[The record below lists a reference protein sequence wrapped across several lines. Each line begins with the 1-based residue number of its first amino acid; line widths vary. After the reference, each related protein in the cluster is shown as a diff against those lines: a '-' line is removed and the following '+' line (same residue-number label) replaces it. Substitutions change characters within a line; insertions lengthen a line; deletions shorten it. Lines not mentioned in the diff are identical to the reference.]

1 MTEYSIENLYNK
13 PSLCIDGEPTTPI
26 VYALSDIP
34 GSNANT
40 KQAQENIENF
50 AKAGINLVACDANLC
65 SGWRRVS
72 EFDPEPVSSEILTVL
87 DANPN
92 AKVLVRLHVNAPYWW
107 HRDHPEEC
115 VIYRNPDGDKPGID
129 DGESD
134 RLIRN
139 DASEH
144 MRVSYAS
151 KLWIKE
157 ACEKL
162 KILLE
167 HIKSMP
173 HGDSLM
179 AVQIACGVNGEWH
192 QWGTDV
198 SAPMVAHF
206 KEYLKNKY
214 KTNEA
219 LQKAWN
225 NPDVTFETAE
235 FHPET
240 YIPGND
246 GYYRDPQKQQYIID
260 SQESFQ
266 MAGPEAILEFCK
278 AVKSVMPNVLC
289 GAFYGYYLGTGGDV
303 MTVNGHLKVDTLYNS
318 EGLLDFLCG
327 PFCYLD
333 NRLPDGVPVQRALV
347 ESNRLRNMLWLTE
360 MDQAPEGTM
369 LYIGGD
375 TGKMDKTVAILKRN
389 TLQLLLAGE
398 GFWYYDHRLIG
409 AAPIEQSYN
418 SLVYHVY
425 RNSGWWNTPALM
437 KEITKIQKFADSLTT
452 KHYVPAADVLVV
464 YGTDSYYYK
473 AQQTDADKPIRSK
486 LNKNIHEC
494 ISYSVHESL
503 SRSGVSYD
511 CIYEHELEIADI
523 DRYKCVIFANLN
535 MVTEEK
541 RKKIKEITKN
551 TTVVYFDAHGY
562 CDGKTIS
569 LENISASTGM
579 NIVKNLGAKSITLC
593 GDNTPLAEIPE
604 NYSPIFA
611 VDDNRA
617 EVLAIY
623 DNGMAAVA
631 KVGNEI
637 FVAMPTLLKPIAKKV
652 FEIAGVHIWTDSGDP
667 VIAGH
672 GYVAINCQGPG
683 KRIVHL
689 PNGKDVEI
697 ETISV
702 NDTIKMS
709 IATTI
714 EVTSEGYDTIV
725 LDIETGE
732 RVL

>member
-1 MTEYSIENLYNK
+1 MTKYSIENLYNK

-34 GSNANT
+34 GSNANS

-129 DGESD
+129 DGEPD

-139 DASEH
+139 DSKEH

-162 KILLE
+162 KMLLE

-179 AVQIACGVNGEWH
+179 AIQIACGVNGEWH

-240 YIPGND
+240 FTPGND

-303 MTVNGHLKVDTLYNS
+303 MQVNGHLKVDMLYKAK
-318 EGLLDFLCG
+318 GLLDFLSG

-333 NRLPDGVPVQRALV
+333 NRYPNGVPVQRALI

-375 TGKMDKTVAILKRN
+375 TGKMDKTIATLKRN
-389 TLQLLLAGE
+389 TLQLLLSGM
-398 GFWYYDHRLIG
+398 GFWYYDHRLVHS
-409 AAPIEQSYN
+409 APAEFSYN
-418 SLVYHVY
+418 NTIYHIY
-425 RNSGWWNTPALM
+425 RNFGWWNTPALM
-437 KEITKIQKFADSLTT
+437 GEIRKIQKFANKLTN
-452 KHYVPAADVLVV
+452 KEFVSEADVLIV
-464 YGTDSYYYK
+464 YSTDSYYYR
-473 AQQTDADKPIRSK
+473 ALTTHADQAAREKITRNLQEVICYK
-486 LNKNIHEC
+486 L
-494 ISYSVHESL
+494 HESL
-503 SRSGVSYD
+503 MRCGIVYNS
-511 CIYEHELEIADI
+511 IYEQELEVCDI
-523 DRYKCVIFANLN
+523 SRYKCVIFANSN
-535 MVTEEK
+535 MITPENL
-541 RKKIKEITKN
+541 KKYKDITKN
-551 TTVVYFDAHGY
+551 TLTVYLNGHGY

-569 LENISASTGM
+569 LQNISAATGM
-579 NIVKNLGAKSITLC
+579 NIVKNPGATSISLT
-593 GDNTPLAEIPE
+593 GDNTPIAEIPAD
-604 NYSPIFA
+604 YAPIFA
-611 VDDNRA
+611 VDDKDTTP
-617 EVLAIY
+617 LAVY
-623 DNGMAAVA
+623 DNGKIAAA
-631 KVGNEI
+631 QKEKEI
-637 FVAMPTLLKPIAKKV
+637 FIPLPVIPKTLAQKIVELSGAHV
-652 FEIAGVHIWTDSGDP
+652 WVDSGDP

-672 GYVAINCQGPG
+672 GYVAINCQGG
-683 KRIVHL
+683 RKRIVHL
-689 PNGKDVEI
+689 KSGKDVEI
-697 ETISV
+697 ETVAHNEEFKIR
-702 NDTIKMS
+702 DKI
-709 IATTI
+709 I
-714 EVTSEGYDTIV
+714 EVNSEGYDTIV
-725 LDIETGE
+725 LDIQTGE